1 MRTRQHDMH
10 ICSAGVRVV
19 LGALGTE
26 QGQRET
32 LTSPLWLGM

>member
-10 ICSAGVRVV
+10 ICSAGARV
-19 LGALGTE
+19 GALGTE